1 MNLVYKTMK
10 SVCHW
15 QCAQGRKRQ
24 IRSYLS
30 GARKPWS
37 KGYSFSK
44 FEFIKDVLEDSAQ
57 MSLFKNGAHLGEGF
71 GHGYDERV
79 VEYPWTLTRLPEHA
93 GRFLDAGSVFNFPE
107 IVDRPELANKDVT
120 IFTLAPEKYAFW
132 QKGIS
137 YQYGDLR
144 ELPFRDDWFDSI
156 CTLSTLGHVGMD
168 CRVYTKKESE
178 VSIGLEAETAVRE
191 LMRVLK
197 PGGRLL
203 ASVVFGKH
211 QLINIDGAPFA
222 EQFDR
227 PLLASLL
234 RAFEPCASLTTSFY
248 RYSEKGWDIC
258 GEGDCDGLEYYNIH
272 DRKPFD
278 ADNAAAAR
286 AVALMDVRK

>member
-1 MNLVYKTMK
+1 MNLVCKTM
-10 SVCHW
+10 SRAYRW
-15 QCAQGRKRQ
+15 QCAQRRQRQ
-24 IRSYLS
+24 IRSYVS
-30 GARKPWS
+30 GGRKPWS

-44 FEFIKDVLEDSAQ
+44 FDFIKGVLDDSVQ
-57 MSLFKNGAHLGEGF
+57 MSLFKNESALHDRF
-71 GHGYDERV
+71 GYGYDERV
-79 VEYPWTLTRLPEHA
+79 VEYPWTLTRLPAEA

-137 YQYGDLR
+137 YQYGDMR

-168 CRVYTKKESE
+168 CRVYTKKETE

-222 EQFDR
+222 EQLDR

-248 RYSEKGWDIC
+248 RYSEKGWNVC
-258 GEGDCDGLEYYNIH
+258 EEGDCDGLEYFNIH
-272 DRKPFD
+272 DRNAFD
-278 ADNAAAAR
+278 PDNAAAAR
-286 AVALMDVRK
+286 AVALVDVRK